1 MQKWESTFQVPI
13 ETIRKKE
20 AFEKKKI
27 LSPGFNFKLN
37 GTKFNNNNKIAIHP
51 FVKPYV

>member
-1 MQKWESTFQVPI
+1 MQKWESTFQVLNWDD
-13 ETIRKKE
+13 KE
-20 AFEKKKI
+20 ERSFWKKKI